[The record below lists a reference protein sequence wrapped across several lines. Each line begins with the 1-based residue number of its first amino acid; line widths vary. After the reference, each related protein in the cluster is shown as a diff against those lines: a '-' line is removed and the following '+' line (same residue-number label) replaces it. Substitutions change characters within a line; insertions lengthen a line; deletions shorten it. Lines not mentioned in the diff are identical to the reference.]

1 MRKRGIPYVRSFGGG
16 GGDPMSNEDFVVRES
31 IDRLFA
37 LAALLEDKAT
47 QARETALNLQ
57 WTLNQYYAMV
67 DLEQSIDDPRK
78 ISQFSNELDTFIA
91 RIEITDAAKA
101 IIDNADPV
109 AEMIRIWKRQRKL
122 GA

>member
-1 MRKRGIPYVRSFGGG
+1 MRKRGIPYVRSFGG

>member
-1 MRKRGIPYVRSFGGG
+1 MSEISGGG
-16 GGDPMSNEDFVVRES
+16 NSMNNEDFVVRES

-57 WTLNQYYAMV
+57 WTLNQHYAMV
-67 DLEQSIDDPRK
+67 NLEQSLDDPRK

-91 RIEITDAAKA
+91 RIEVTDTAEA
-101 IIDNADPV
+101 IINEADPV
-109 AEMIRIWKRQRKL
+109 AEMMRIWKRQREL

>member
-1 MRKRGIPYVRSFGGG
+1 MSEVSGG